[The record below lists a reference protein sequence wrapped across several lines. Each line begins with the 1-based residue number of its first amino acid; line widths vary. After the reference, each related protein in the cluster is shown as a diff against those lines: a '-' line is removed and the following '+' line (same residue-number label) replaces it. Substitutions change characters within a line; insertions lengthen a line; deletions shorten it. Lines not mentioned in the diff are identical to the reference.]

1 MVVPRGLQRDCS
13 WTLTDP
19 MRLVRGER
27 QAAASQLQH
36 SLKRWRKES
45 GGAAGR
51 AAAMP
56 QGGGAPL
63 DRDVRRQMEGGIGAD
78 SSAVRVHTGGE
89 AAAQARALGARA
101 FTVGNDVHF
110 GDGEFQP
117 GNKEGDRLIAH
128 ELTHAVQGQRSGVQ
142 RKPAGEDSDAGG
154 TEHDGVEVS
163 QPHEPAEQEA
173 DAVADCVADGLHD
186 KDKANGKG
194 KGKGKESEK
203 DKKDKGEH
211 AAHGKDD
218 HDSGD
223 KGHGNSAQD
232 APGAAPADG
241 PQASAAAAA
250 SPTAAPAPPIAA
262 KLVGVGRKIFR
273 QRAGTPQTGEVAQNN
288 PQAKDSSVAP
298 PSLDNPVLHPYFPT
312 FKARVAALA
321 STGHVSIGDPASY
334 AQTIW
339 VRICNE
345 VKAAAPAV
353 AGTRPPTRT
362 SPRAGST

>member
-1 MVVPRGLQRDCS
+1 MSEAGRRQDLPQPAEASDADAQAQETFVPRGLQRDRS

-56 QGGGAPL
+56 HGGGAPL
-63 DRDVRRQMEGGIGAD
+63 ERDVRKQMEGGIGAD
-78 SSAVRVHTGGE
+78 LSAVRVHTGGE

-117 GNKEGDRLIAH
+117 GTKEGDRLIAH

-142 RKPAGEDSDAGG
+142 RKPASGDSDAGG

-173 DAVADCVADGLHD
+173 DAVADHVADGLHG

-194 KGKGKESEK
+194 KGKGK
-203 DKKDKGEH
+203 
-211 AAHGKDD
+211 GKDD

-232 APGAAPADG
+232 ALGAAPAEG

-262 KLVGVGRKIFR
+262 KLVGVGRKYSGSA
-273 QRAGTPQTGEVAQNN
+273 RARRRP
-288 PQAKDSSVAP
+288 
-298 PSLDNPVLHPYFPT
+298 
-312 FKARVAALA
+312 AR
-321 STGHVSIGDPASY
+321 
-334 AQTIW
+334 
-339 VRICNE
+339 
-345 VKAAAPAV
+345 
-353 AGTRPPTRT
+353 
-362 SPRAGST
+362 